1 MVCAGPASIPPS
13 VSVSQPAIDAMPHH
27 AGAVSIRHSLFV
39 SCVFVVSAARLQAD
53 DGSDDTGA
61 GVHVHGADSLQELQ
75 PGLLHRVP
83 HTLVAVRSDLGSGRA
98 TAATLQFIAMV
109 TPVWAA
115 ALVCA
120 IDWGLRRNIFMSH
133 VPLV

>member
-1 MVCAGPASIPPS
+1 MNL
-13 VSVSQPAIDAMPHH
+13 MPHH
-27 AGAVSIRHSLFV
+27 AGTASILALTLV
-39 SCVFVVSAARLQAD
+39 SCVVASSFSAAHFQAD
-53 DGSDDTGA
+53 DGDDAGA
-61 GVHVHGADSLQELQ
+61 GVHVHGAEPLQELQ

-98 TAATLQFIAMV
+98 TAATLHFIAMV
-109 TPVWAA
+109 TPPWAA

-120 IDWGLRRNIFMSH
+120 IDWGLRRNIFTSH